1 MYKHWGSKEKKKGHL
16 CVFSCVS
23 AARRCV
29 WTSSRRTSSCK
40 QKVAPLN
47 ASAGALAGATSFRIL
62 SHSLRCGRCAASFS
76 PCWILWETQVWRELW
91 SWHVCF
97 LCRPVQ
103 SEKIQRAH
111 SPPTRLFTVGAS
123 TGHSAQPLALLPQ
136 LILLV
141 HHPDAKVG
149 QIARVQGGVG
159 AQLPVSRVRLFL
171 YLDVCN

>member
-1 MYKHWGSKEKKKGHL
+1 MYKHWGSKEKKKGT
-16 CVFSCVS
+16 CVCSPVS
-23 AARRCV
+23 LQLVAACEPLPAEHPAANKRSLPWMPAQVRSQVRRLSVYFPTACDV
-29 WTSSRRTSSCK
+29 ADVLLLFPRAGSSEKHRY
-40 QKVAPLN
+40 
-47 ASAGALAGATSFRIL
+47 G
-62 SHSLRCGRCAASFS
+62 
-76 PCWILWETQVWRELW
+76 ELW
-91 SWHVCF
+91 SWYACF
-97 LCRPVQ
+97 RCRPVQ

-111 SPPTRLFTVGAS
+111 SPPTWLFTVWAS